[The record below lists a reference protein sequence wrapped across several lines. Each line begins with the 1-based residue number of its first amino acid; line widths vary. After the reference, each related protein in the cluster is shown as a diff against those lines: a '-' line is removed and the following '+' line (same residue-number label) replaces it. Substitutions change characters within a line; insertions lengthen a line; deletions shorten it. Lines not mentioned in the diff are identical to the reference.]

1 MWGTQGWNDLSY
13 PSQTQRGY
21 HQEEGQ
27 IRGTFGP
34 GLVYTGSFK
43 LRIWIFPHFKYRNDP
58 GFAWFLKDPDCKNEG
73 PILSIL
79 AIDITR
85 AALMTSLSSRVVKL
99 WLPRR
104 VMHGCL
110 PQVAH
115 WPRGKDL
122 WTCNCLAVMSSLG
135 FPGCSVGKESACSA
149 GNVGSISGSGKF
161 PEGGHG
167 TVLQYSCLENPM
179 DRGAW
184 QTTVL
189 GVTKSQTR
197 LQQVSTHTHT
207 QQVVCRRCGEREKR
221 KSYLR
226 FTI

>member
-1 MWGTQGWNDLSY
+1 MLCGSLDGRGVWGRMDTCMYMAESLCCSHE
-13 PSQTQRGY
+13 T
-21 HQEEGQ
+21 
-27 IRGTFGP
+27 IRTLF
-34 GLVYTGSFK
+34 
-43 LRIWIFPHFKYRNDP
+43 INW
-58 GFAWFLKDPDCKNEG
+58 
-73 PILSIL
+73 
-79 AIDITR
+79 
-85 AALMTSLSSRVVKL
+85 
-99 WLPRR
+99 
-104 VMHGCL
+104 
-110 PQVAH
+110 
-115 WPRGKDL
+115 
-122 WTCNCLAVMSSLG
+122 LG
-135 FPGCSVGKESACSA
+135 FPSGSVGKESACSA

-226 FTI
+226 FAI